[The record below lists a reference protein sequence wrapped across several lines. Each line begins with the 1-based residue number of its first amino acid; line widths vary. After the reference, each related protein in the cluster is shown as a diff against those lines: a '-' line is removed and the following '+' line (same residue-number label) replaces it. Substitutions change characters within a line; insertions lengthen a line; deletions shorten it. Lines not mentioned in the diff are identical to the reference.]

1 MTLQEKASYA
11 GYSIPVWSAMPTVD
25 YGFDVIK
32 KGCLVETI
40 NIHQQPFYLI
50 GIDCFY
56 AVIVLGRN
64 ADVCDIVPEHP
75 SLSRIH
81 AVIQH
86 GKEGRLEVLDF
97 KSTHG
102 TFLNGNQIKAF
113 VKIKSLYLFV

>member
-1 MTLQEKASYA
+1 M
-11 GYSIPVWSAMPTVD
+11 
-25 YGFDVIK
+25 
-32 KGCLVETI
+32 
-40 NIHQQPFYLI
+40 YLI

-113 VKIKSLYLFV
+113 V